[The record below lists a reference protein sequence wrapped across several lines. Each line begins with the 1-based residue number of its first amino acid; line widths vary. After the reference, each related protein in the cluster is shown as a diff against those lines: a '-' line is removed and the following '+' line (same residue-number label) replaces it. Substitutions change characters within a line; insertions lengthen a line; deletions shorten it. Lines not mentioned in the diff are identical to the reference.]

1 MHKRRR
7 YSNIFDTRVYF
18 GLTEFIN
25 LLNYLLRNDGPKPVE
40 P

>member
-1 MHKRRR
+1 MHKRSR

-25 LLNYLLRNDGPKPVE
+25 LLNIFFVMTDLNL
-40 P
+40 